1 MTGAHAGPPR
11 SAPVMQ
17 RVAHWL
23 KRRLVPLVVGVAAL
37 GVAFPTGGRYVT
49 GVHGIPVTIAVL
61 VATTGV
67 ALTTGQLRASR
78 TATARLLGV
87 LVITSVAL
95 PALAWGASQL
105 TDPGP
110 LRQGVLAAGV
120 APAEVASVALVD
132 LGGGEAALTA
142 ALLIGSTLVTVL
154 AAGPI
159 LSILGSAATVSS
171 TTLLIQL
178 LLVVA
183 LPLTAG
189 ITTRHALRPNAAVPS
204 ASTALGTLAL
214 LTLLWQVA
222 SQITLKPSYVSLTLA
237 VLRLP
242 RRQRRPRL
250 ATHHQTHPTAQAR
263 PDPSRGHAGL
273 RRRRRHRHRRVQP
286 RRCGTSWY
294 LRPARP
300 ARRRPHRPTRTHHPI
315 IRELSTGHRRA
326 RLPLAPWRL
335 RPTYRPEAV
344 VLTALT
350 RAAVLARRLSANI
363 SRLNNDGVAAD
374 DPATG
379 APLHS
384 SMASSAATPISAH
397 PATTAASLTS
407 APTKCA
413 ADLTLPG
420 PQS

>member
-1 MTGAHAGPPR
+1 
-11 SAPVMQ
+11 MQ

-23 KRRLVPLVVGVAAL
+23 ERRLVPLVVGVAAL

-171 TTLLIQL
+171 TTLLIKL

-189 ITTRHALRPNAAVPS
+189 ITTRHALRPNAAVLS
-204 ASTALGTLAL
+204 ASTAPGTLAL

-237 VLRLP
+237 VLVFLV
-242 RRQRRPRL
+242 
-250 ATHHQTHPTAQAR
+250 A
-263 PDPSRGHAGL
+263 SAGL
-273 RRRRRHRHRRVQP
+273 GWLLTIRLTHRAGSP
-286 RRCGTSWY
+286 
-294 LRPARP
+294 
-300 ARRRPHRPTRTHHPI
+300 
-315 IRELSTGHRRA
+315 
-326 RLPLAPWRL
+326 
-335 RPTYRPEAV
+335 
-344 VLTALT
+344 
-350 RAAVLARRLSANI
+350 
-363 SRLNNDGVAAD
+363 
-374 DPATG
+374 
-379 APLHS
+379 
-384 SMASSAATPISAH
+384 
-397 PATTAASLTS
+397 
-407 APTKCA
+407 
-413 ADLTLPG
+413 
-420 PQS
+420 

>member
-1 MTGAHAGPPR
+1 MDGTVTQPKPGSLDLRPPDHALWKLNKTEPPVTGTHAEPPRR
-11 SAPVMQ
+11 SAPVAQ

-23 KRRLVPLVVGVAAL
+23 ERRLVPLVVGAAAL
-37 GVAFPTGGRYVT
+37 GVAFPTGGRYLT
-49 GVHGIPVTIAVL
+49 GVHGIPVTLAVL
-61 VATTGV
+61 VATTGI

-110 LRQGVLAAGV
+110 MRQGVLAAGV
-120 APAEVASVALVD
+120 APAEVASVALVG

-171 TTLLIQL
+171 ATLLIQL

-189 ITTRHALRPNAAVPS
+189 IATRHALRPNATVLS

-214 LTLLWQVA
+214 LALLWQVA

-237 VLRLP
+237 VLVFLVASTGLGWLLTIRLTPP
-242 RRQRRPRL
+242 RRL
-250 ATHHQTHPTAQAR
+250 A
-263 PDPSRGHAGL
+263 
-273 RRRRRHRHRRVQP
+273 
-286 RRCGTSWY
+286 
-294 LRPARP
+294 
-300 ARRRPHRPTRTHHPI
+300 
-315 IRELSTGHRRA
+315 
-326 RLPLAPWRL
+326 
-335 RPTYRPEAV
+335 
-344 VLTALT
+344 
-350 RAAVLARRLSANI
+350 
-363 SRLNNDGVAAD
+363 
-374 DPATG
+374 
-379 APLHS
+379 
-384 SMASSAATPISAH
+384 
-397 PATTAASLTS
+397 
-407 APTKCA
+407 
-413 ADLTLPG
+413 LTLPVAMRDFAVATG
-420 PQS
+420 IATAAFSPAAAAPLGACDGWCRR

>member
-1 MTGAHAGPPR
+1 
-11 SAPVMQ
+11 MQ

-23 KRRLVPLVVGVAAL
+23 ERRLVPLVVGVAAL

-142 ALLIGSTLVTVL
+142 ALLIGSTLDTVL

-171 TTLLIQL
+171 TTLLIKL

-189 ITTRHALRPNAAVPS
+189 ITTRHALRPNAAVLS

-237 VLRLP
+237 VLVFLVASTGLGWLLTIRLTPP
-242 RRQRRPRL
+242 RRL
-250 ATHHQTHPTAQAR
+250 ALTLPVAMRDFAVAAGIATAAFS
-263 PDPSRGHAGL
+263 PAAAAPLSIYGL
-273 RRRRRHRHRRVQP
+273 LV
-286 RRCGTSWY
+286 
-294 LRPARP
+294 L
-300 ARRRPHRPTRTHHPI
+300 ARRRPHRPTHTHHPI
-315 IRELSTGHRRA
+315 IREPSTGHRRA
-326 RLPLAPWRL
+326 GLPLGPWRL

-363 SRLNNDGVAAD
+363 PRLNNDGVAAD

-379 APLHS
+379 APRHS